1 MNRDVYWA
9 PVDGTGLEHCN
20 LIGDGETTVADGSV
34 LGLKDGKPFRLRYT
48 IRLDSAWR
56 VRDLALGCEGVGSW
70 HLVGDGAGNWRAGGE
85 QPLAELEGCIDID
98 ISATPFTN
106 TIAIRRLD
114 LAAGAAGEVRVG
126 HIDVPAM
133 TMQAVPQRYACLEVS
148 PAGGRYRHEALSRDF
163 TADLPVD
170 RDGLVID
177 YPAAFR
183 RVWPADAG

>member
-1 MNRDVYWA
+1 MNRDVCWA
-9 PVDGTGLEHCN
+9 PVGGTGLEHCN

-48 IRLDSAWR
+48 IRL
-56 VRDLALGCEGVGSW
+56 
-70 HLVGDGAGNWRAGGE
+70 GDGAGNWRAGGE
-85 QPLAELEGCIDID
+85 QPLAGLEGCIDID

-133 TMQAVPQRYACLEVS
+133 TMQAVPRRYTCLEVS
-148 PAGGRYRHEALSRDF
+148 PAGGRYRYEASSRDF
-163 TADLPVD
+163 TAELPID

-177 YPAAFR
+177 HSVAFR
-183 RVWPADAG
+183 RVWPGAAG